1 MMEQITRRQYLS
13 EPSMSFSETSH
24 HYELEVDVLTDRV
37 RLASRK
43 GRLSVAWRHLRGV
56 HPMLP
61 CFRDLPSGAREALN
75 VCLVCGA
82 ELGLPLAVAA
92 GRYEL
97 LSEPGS
103 APVRVRP
110 VNLSPERRA
119 LIRLVVQAKRA
130 SRRSF
135 AACVAALVFSF
146 GAWGAPALGFPAART
161 PLEVANYAALALW
174 VFFFLAS
181 LRSTAALRSEVTRQA
196 RTAFLSDPSLGAS
209 PMASVPAQDPDSDV
223 DPGAA

>member
-1 MMEQITRRQYLS
+1 MDISQ
-13 EPSMSFSETSH
+13 TSH

-61 CFRDLPSGAREALN
+61 CFRDLASGAREALN

-82 ELGLPLAVAA
+82 EIGLPLAVAA
-92 GRYEL
+92 GKYEL

-119 LIRLVVQAKRA
+119 LIRLVAQAKRA
-130 SRRSF
+130 SNRSF
-135 AACVAALVFSF
+135 AACVAAVVFSF
-146 GAWGAPALGFPAART
+146 GALGAPVLGIPAART

-174 VFFFLAS
+174 IFFVVAS
-181 LRSTAALRSEVTRQA
+181 MRATAALRSEVARQA
-196 RTAFLSDPSLGAS
+196 RAALIGDPGLVPS
-209 PMASVPAQDPDSDV
+209 PMVSVATQDPDSDV